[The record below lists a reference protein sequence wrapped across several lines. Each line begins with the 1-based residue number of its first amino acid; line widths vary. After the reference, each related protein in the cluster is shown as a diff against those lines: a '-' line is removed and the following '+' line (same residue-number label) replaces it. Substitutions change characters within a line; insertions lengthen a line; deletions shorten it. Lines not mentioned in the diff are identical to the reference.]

1 MELAAAGLKEQPFRA
16 HGRPLVFV
24 GYEGQQKAFDF
35 LAETCTYNSGM
46 ALFQGPSLFGKTT
59 LLRQFAAEH

>member
-24 GYEGQQKAFDF
+24 GYEGQKKAFDF

-46 ALFQGPSLFGKTT
+46 ALFQGPSLSGKTT